1 MSSLQKN
8 PTHVLIAINT
18 IDVGVATFSLILN
31 RMHKMENEQMS
42 TPLPVHALKVP
53 PMTPKNN
60 QLVESIAQIL
70 IMLILTY
77 TFSFRYPFI
86 VIRTCKD

>member
-18 IDVGVATFSLILN
+18 IEVGVATFSLILN
-31 RMHKMENEQMS
+31 KMHKMENEQMS

-53 PMTPKNN
+53 PMTPKINTVYEIKIYT
-60 QLVESIAQIL
+60 LSILSSIL
-70 IMLILTY
+70 SCY
-77 TFSFRYPFI
+77 FI
-86 VIRTCKD
+86 FHELNL